1 MARISRVVAPGYP
14 HHITQRGVRSLDVFQ
29 SDNDRDA
36 YLCFLSEET
45 ARYDVEILSWCLMT
59 NHVHFVAVP
68 HNDKSLARAFGEAHR
83 RYTRMKNFAENVR
96 GYLFQ
101 GRFGSCVLDE
111 DHLMAAV
118 RYIELNP
125 VRAGIVRYAWE
136 YPWSSARFHMGII
149 ETDPLVKDQTLFG
162 LVVDWQD
169 FLFMEDI
176 MSSDRLRLATRT
188 GRPTGEEGFIDK
200 IQNLTGRTLRKG
212 KSGRR
217 RKSVKS

>member
-1 MARISRVVAPGYP
+1 MARISRVVASGYP

-68 HNDKSLARAFGEAHR
+68 HHDTSLARAFGEAHR
-83 RYTRMKNFAENVR
+83 RYTRMKNIAENVR
-96 GYLFQ
+96 GYFFQ

-125 VRAGIVRYAWE
+125 VRAGMVRYAWE
-136 YPWSSARFHMGII
+136 YQWSSARFHMGII
-149 ETDPLVKDQTLFG
+149 ETDPLVKDQTLLG
-162 LVVDWQD
+162 LVVDWED

-176 MSSDRLRLATRT
+176 ASSDRLRLATRT
-188 GRPTGEEGFIDK
+188 GRPTGGEEFVDK
-200 IQNLTGRTLRKG
+200 IQNLTGRSLQKRKPG
-212 KSGRR
+212 KR
-217 RKSVKS
+217 RKAGKD